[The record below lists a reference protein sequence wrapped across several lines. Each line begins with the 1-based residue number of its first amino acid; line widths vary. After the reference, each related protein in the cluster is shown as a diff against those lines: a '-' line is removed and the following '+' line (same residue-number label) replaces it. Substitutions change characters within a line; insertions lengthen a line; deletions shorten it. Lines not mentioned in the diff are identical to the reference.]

1 MGCGWKRAK
10 VDNMVRGFS
19 FPAVT
24 KVTERLKHSS
34 ISLNERRARLA
45 DETFLIIFYV
55 DLSYLGR

>member
-1 MGCGWKRAK
+1 
-10 VDNMVRGFS
+10 MVRGFS

-45 DETFLIIFYV
+45 DETFLIIFYE
-55 DLSYLGR
+55 DLSYLDR